1 LKFVEVIGKHAQ
13 PSGLQEAWVEGN
25 LLGSKTAEK
34 VLAGKSFDKGMRAHI
49 IAFQAMWRI
58 LLPHFLHFMT
68 SKNPN
73 LSRELLE
80 KTHNSTTEDLITTL
94 ESDEFET
101 VREDFLKAQDNPNVK
116 FWWG

>member
-1 LKFVEVIGKHAQ
+1 
-13 PSGLQEAWVEGN
+13 
-25 LLGSKTAEK
+25 
-34 VLAGKSFDKGMRAHI
+34 
-49 IAFQAMWRI
+49 MWRI

-94 ESDEFET
+94 ESGEFET
-101 VREDFLKAQDNPNVK
+101 VIEDFLKAQDNANFK
-116 FWWG
+116 FWWGYLHMINILLMFTRAQRDGVCDLHLHAFQCNAAFLHEVQSDQLRSLRDHLSE